1 MTDHVVER
9 VPETGPERTAR
20 RPWRR
25 RLPVV
30 RVQADWRA
38 GLRESAVILLSVSAA
53 LAGQAWWERRE
64 DRQREL
70 GYLDELLADTRAN
83 EAMLDGALARDATY
97 SQAGRKLM
105 GLLLGSRPMP
115 RGDTVLLWV
124 SQSGSSS
131 DYKPVTGTLR
141 SLMGTGDLRLIHN
154 DSLRALIAQYDGT
167 LQADGQDIR
176 SLVDLQIQQVVPLA
190 RAAPFLQGALSGP
203 VHASPADLEALRRNG
218 EYRAIL
224 MALQTANS
232 NRLIALREIRRET
245 RRLRHAL
252 EVEPGVRGQRARRQA
267 AQAQGN

>member
-53 LAGQAWWERRE
+53 LAGQAWWEQRE
-64 DRQREL
+64 DRQREVA
-70 GYLDELLADTRAN
+70 YLDALLADTRTN
-83 EAMLDGALARDATY
+83 EAMLDSAIALDVTY
-97 SQAGRKLM
+97 GRAGREM
-105 GLLLGSRPMP
+105 MRVLLRSAPMP
-115 RGDTVLLWV
+115 GGDTVLRWL

-131 DYKPVTGTLR
+131 DYQPLTGTLR
-141 SLMGTGDLRLIHN
+141 ALMGTGDLRLVHN
-154 DSLRALIAQYDGT
+154 DSLRALIAEYDGT

-190 RAAPFLQGALSGP
+190 RAVPFLPRVTLAAP
-203 VHASPADLEALRRNG
+203 VQPAELDAIRRSH
-218 EYRAIL
+218 EYPAIL
-224 MALQTANS
+224 MAFRTANA
-232 NRLIALREIRRET
+232 NRLTALREVRRET

-252 EVEPGVRGQRARRQA
+252 EVEPGVRWQGPRRKTA
-267 AQAQGN
+267 TTQGD